1 MTCIIT
7 GAVAFNG
14 HAWVGGDLHQIG
26 DCYIFN
32 CCMHPQNGEAMWAER
47 ESWPRAFAKVVDFSE
62 SRDRFERRGMI
73 AASVEGTRLNQAAE
87 EYIRG

>member
-14 HAWVGGDLHQIG
+14 HAWVGGELHKIEG
-26 DCYIFN
+26 CYIFK
-32 CCMHPQNGEAMWAER
+32 CVMHPSNGEAMWAER
-47 ESWPRAFAKVVDFSE
+47 ESWSHYQREIDFGE
-62 SRDRFERRGMI
+62 SADYFECRGVI

-87 EYIRG
+87 EYLRG